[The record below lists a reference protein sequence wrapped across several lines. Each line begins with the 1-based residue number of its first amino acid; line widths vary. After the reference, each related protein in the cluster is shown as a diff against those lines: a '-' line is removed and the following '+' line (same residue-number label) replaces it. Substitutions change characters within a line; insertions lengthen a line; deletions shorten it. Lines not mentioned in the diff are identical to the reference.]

1 LAIRLAI
8 LGDSNDGVWR
18 SQSPGESPRVATG
31 IANRAD
37 MVRQLRLS
45 LFGASVEACVPV
57 PDFPKQARGLVS
69 SLLVKR
75 KTTARREADR
85 EKPPPKQRLLM
96 IVPVT
101 TQVPDDIRRV
111 IQKRLDVAED
121 RVTLDASFREDL
133 GADSLALMD
142 LSLAIEEAFDIDI
155 PEEEADKIRT
165 VRDAVD
171 YIETQVR
178 ARGSS

>member
-1 LAIRLAI
+1 
-8 LGDSNDGVWR
+8 
-18 SQSPGESPRVATG
+18 
-31 IANRAD
+31 
-37 MVRQLRLS
+37 
-45 LFGASVEACVPV
+45 
-57 PDFPKQARGLVS
+57 
-69 SLLVKR
+69 
-75 KTTARREADR
+75 
-85 EKPPPKQRLLM
+85 M

-101 TQVPDDIRRV
+101 NQVPDDIRRV